1 VESLDI
7 LKAELIERGKHLG
20 FPVIG
25 ITDVRPFDLWCQAV
39 EVRRT
44 MDSKVKRVLSRLT
57 PYPEDLMPDARAI
70 VVAVHP
76 YLPYPEEF
84 PEGVPRYSAHY
95 VEYPGARKAVEE
107 LARVIGQRGYKV
119 MVEPPLPAKAAAY
132 RAGVGTFGK
141 NGLIYVGEYGSWV
154 TLHLILTDAPLSCG
168 SQPQDL
174 SLCGECD
181 RCIQACPAH
190 AIADDGAVLPG
201 RCLRAYM
208 LSSEFVPVDIRE
220 KLGTRLLGCD
230 ICQMVC
236 PRNSRITRQA
246 RLPEDDHLR
255 PFDVYALIKA
265 LVENDRKSIE
275 AVASLI
281 GSNYARPQRL
291 LSSAIIVAG
300 NFGQPKFV
308 PLLIKTLKHPHPPI
322 RAYSAWALG
331 KIGGR
336 ESMNA
341 LADALKD
348 ETDERVIQE
357 IKRAQEIAGLSE
369 CRSDARR
376 LDW

>member
-1 VESLDI
+1 MDI
-7 LKAELIERGKHLG
+7 LKAELIERGRHLG

-39 EVRRT
+39 EVRKAK
-44 MDSKVKRVLSRLT
+44 DSEVEGIVSRLT
-57 PYPEDLMPDARAI
+57 PSPKDLMPDAKAI

-76 YLPYPEEF
+76 YLPYPEKF
-84 PEGVPRYSAHY
+84 PEGVARYSAHY
-95 VEYPGARKAVEE
+95 VEYPRGRKAVEE
-107 LARVIGQRGYKV
+107 LAGVITQRGYKV

-154 TLHLILTDAPLSCG
+154 TLHLILTDAPLPCD
-168 SQPQDL
+168 SQPQAL
-174 SLCGECD
+174 SLCGKCE
-181 RCIQACPAH
+181 RCIHACPTY

-208 LSSEFVPVDIRE
+208 LTSEFVPVGIRE

-230 ICQMVC
+230 VCQMVC
-236 PRNSRITRQA
+236 PRNSNVTRQA
-246 RLPEDDHLR
+246 RFPKGDHLR
-255 PFDVYALIKA
+255 PFDVYALIEA
-265 LVENDRKSIE
+265 LVENDRKAIE

-281 GSNYARPQRL
+281 GRNYARPQRL
-291 LSSAIIVAG
+291 LSSAIIAAG
-300 NFGQPKFV
+300 NFGQQKFI
-308 PLLIKTLKHPHPPI
+308 PLLIRTLKHPHPPI

-341 LADALKD
+341 LADALED
-348 ETDERVIQE
+348 ETDKRVVQE
-357 IKRAQEIAGLSE
+357 IKRAQQIAGLSE
-369 CRSDARR
+369 CRSDA
-376 LDW
+376 